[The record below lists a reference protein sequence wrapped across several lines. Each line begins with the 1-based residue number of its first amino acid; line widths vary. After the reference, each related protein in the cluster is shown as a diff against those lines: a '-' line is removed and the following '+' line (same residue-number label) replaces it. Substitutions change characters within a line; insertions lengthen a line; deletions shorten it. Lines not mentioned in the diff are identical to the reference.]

1 MEKIYLSMI
10 SVGSNITGSADL
22 LHKVTIKYLYDSL
35 RNPRQEILSAI
46 RKLRIVK
53 EIDDK
58 QYSLLKRRL
67 PYLVCGMFN
76 PPYRR
81 IENFAYTEYFVIDI
95 DHLSDKGFS
104 IVDLRK
110 QIEADDRVVLSFL
123 SPSEDGLKVFF
134 KLKERCYD
142 SGLYSL
148 FYKAFLLEFSKQYV
162 LHQVIDTRTSDVTR
176 ACFVSVDPDAYYN
189 PDAVQVDI
197 RAFIDMD
204 NPFGLFEQKRQQ
216 DKMVKTNDVAL
227 KKKEIGTS
235 DPDRD
240 ALDRIKQ
247 LLNPHAQ
254 KERPSVF
261 VPRELDDM
269 MALLKPY
276 IEEVG
281 VVVAEVINIQ
291 YGKKI
296 RLKMGMKQ
304 AEINLF
310 FGKKGFSVVQSPR
323 TGTNAELN
331 QLMADLIIGFI
342 NGH

>member
-1 MEKIYLSMI
+1 MI
-10 SVGSNITGSADL
+10 SAGSNITGSADQ
-22 LHKVTIKYLYDSL
+22 LHKATVKYLYDSL

-46 RKLRIVK
+46 RQLRIAR
-53 EIDDK
+53 EIDSK

-81 IENFAYTEYFVIDI
+81 TENFAYTEYFIIDI

-123 SPSEDGLKVFF
+123 SPGEDGLKVFF

-148 FYKAFLLEFSKQYV
+148 FYKEFLMQFSVQYA
-162 LHQVIDTRTSDVTR
+162 LQQVIDTRTSDVAR
-176 ACFVSVDPDAYYN
+176 ACFISVDPDAYYN
-189 PDAVQVDI
+189 PEAVSVDMN
-197 RAFIDMD
+197 AFINVDD
-204 NPFGLFEQKRQQ
+204 SYVLFEQKRQQ
-216 DKMVKTNDVAL
+216 EKIVKTNEATL
-227 KKKEIGTS
+227 REKESVVS
-235 DPDRD
+235 DPDKE
-240 ALDRIKQ
+240 AMDRIKQ
-247 LLNPHAQ
+247 LLNPRAK
-254 KERPSVF
+254 KERVPVF
-261 VPRELDDM
+261 VPQELEEVM
-269 MALLKPY
+269 VALKPY
-276 IEEVG
+276 VEEAG
-281 VVVAEVINIQ
+281 VTVAEILNIQ

-296 RLKMGMKQ
+296 RFKMGMKQ

-310 FGKKGFSVVQSPR
+310 FGKRGFSVVQSPR

-331 QLMADLIIGFI
+331 QLMADLITGFI
-342 NGH
+342 NEL